1 MSISFSYGRPVSRA
15 AFPGNL
21 CYDWEMNEPEQKKIG
36 ATGKRVPVEPVGKP
50 GKAWLEL
57 NGTILVYHRDSWIMS
72 SSLYIPVEWTVIQ
85 QSRQLDIRSLW
96 RGILGVMVAFLF
108 ALPILVILRML
119 PPLSPWDVALGLGLA
134 ALMLL
139 SLGIGLVSLA
149 RFIRPRGMTAVRVHV
164 EGSRPEIAFWHAPGK
179 APELDALIEKIQSLR
194 SRIDEI
200 LPYPVR
206 INHLWRRQ
214 RPYRIAFV
222 KGCTISFFLY
232 LAFLVLEVIR
242 VSGGIGDYPRS
253 VYLLILAPPIYYLG
267 IELIRAW
274 RGSGEPKAYRDAVRA
289 YGQGQLAEAEAQ
301 LDALLKDQP
310 FHNAGLLLMVQVCAE
325 QYVFDKAFNH
335 CAQLSIDQPVLAGRL
350 QASIW
355 EVKRMYDRMED

>member
-1 MSISFSYGRPVSRA
+1 
-15 AFPGNL
+15 
-21 CYDWEMNEPEQKKIG
+21 
-36 ATGKRVPVEPVGKP
+36 VGKP
-50 GKAWLEL
+50 GSAWLEL
-57 NGTILVYHRDSWIMS
+57 NGSILVYHRNSWLMS
-72 SSLYIPVEWTVIQ
+72 SSLFVPVEWTLIQ

-96 RGILGVMVAFLF
+96 RGILGLMVAFLLS
-108 ALPILVILRML
+108 LPILVILHVL
-119 PPLSPWDVALGLGLA
+119 PPLTAWDVAMGIALAGLLV
-134 ALMLL
+134 L
-139 SLGIGLVSLA
+139 SLGIGIVSLGQ
-149 RFIRPRGMTAVRVHV
+149 FIRPRGMTAIRVHAQ
-164 EGSRPEIAFWHAPGK
+164 GGGRPEIAFWHTPGK
-179 APELDALIEKIQSLR
+179 VPELDVLIEKISSMR

-232 LAFLVLEVIR
+232 LAFLVLEIIR
-242 VSGGIGDYPRS
+242 FAGGIGDYPRA
-253 VYLLILAPPIYYLG
+253 VFLLILAPPLYYLG
-267 IELIRAW
+267 LELFRAW

-289 YGQGQLAEAEAQ
+289 YGQGNLPEAEAQ
-301 LDALLKDQP
+301 LDVLLKDQP

-325 QYVFDKAFNH
+325 QYVFDKAFTH

-355 EVKRMYDRMED
+355 EVKRMHDRMN